1 MKILYVEDEI
11 SISNLAKII
20 FMRTSHELIVCP
32 KLKETKA
39 ILDTEDIGLV
49 ILDMTFPT
57 FSGLDILE
65 HIAKHKIKTPVII
78 YSGNIEKYEARLKMY
93 VDLKVILKIYKKPYG
108 DFNEMVLFVDNMK

>member
-20 FMRTSHELIVCP
+20 FMRTSHEFMVCP
-32 KLKETKA
+32 KLKETKS
-39 ILDTEDIGLV
+39 ILDGNNIGLV

-65 HIAKHKIKTPVII
+65 HISLRKINTPVII
-78 YSGNIEKYEARLKMY
+78 YSGWVDQYSSKLKMY
-93 VDLKVILKIYKKPYG
+93 IDSGVILKMYQKPTNNFEEIISFIDG
-108 DFNEMVLFVDNMK
+108 IK

>member
-20 FMRTSHELIVCP
+20 FMRTNHEFMVCP
-32 KLKETKA
+32 KLKETKS
-39 ILDTEDIGLV
+39 ILEGNNIGLV

-65 HIAKHKIKTPVII
+65 HISSRKINTSVII
-78 YSGNIEKYEARLKMY
+78 YSGCISQYSSKLQSYINSGII
-93 VDLKVILKIYKKPYG
+93 LKVYEKPINNFEEIISFI
-108 DFNEMVLFVDNMK
+108 DEIK